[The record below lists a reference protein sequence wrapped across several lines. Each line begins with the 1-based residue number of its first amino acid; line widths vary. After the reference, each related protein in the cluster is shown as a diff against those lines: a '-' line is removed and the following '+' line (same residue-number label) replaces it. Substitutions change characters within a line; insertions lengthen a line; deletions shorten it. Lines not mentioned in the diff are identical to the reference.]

1 MTNQIHCAN
10 TCHTAL
16 LLLSIEE
23 NATALSNSLGKEM
36 AREAAVQGFNYCEFD
51 IIRMFQ
57 MESVWTTTE
66 LAQALSTKTPTISR
80 AVRKLVDVGIL
91 RRKRSQQDRRV
102 VFLTITEK
110 GLAFKRDLHKRMQSY
125 EQKFTQGIS
134 AEDLEICMS
143 TIARIV
149 ANHTALEGQV
159 SAQENQY

>member
-1 MTNQIHCAN
+1 MTNQIHRAD
-10 TCHTAL
+10 TGHTGF

-36 AREAAVQGFNYCEFD
+36 AREAAVQGFNYCEFA

-57 MESVWTTTE
+57 MESVWTSTE
-66 LAQALSTKTPTISR
+66 LAQVLSTNKPTISR
-80 AVRKLVDVGIL
+80 AVRKLVNVGIL

-102 VFLTITEK
+102 VFLTITEE
-110 GLAFKRDLHKRMQSY
+110 GLEFRRNIRRRMQSY

-134 AEDLEICMS
+134 DDDLEICLS

-159 SAQENQY
+159 SAQDNQY